1 MKPLRSLLMLLLV
14 MVAVTLT
21 ACGGDVVKA
30 PPTYTP
36 EKIATIERALAP
48 IEVVHDRMPELG
60 NYIAAQDWNNVKS
73 FLHGPLG
80 GLRSALGY
88 LDRSLLLKK
97 DQAEATA
104 RAEALF
110 ADIEQLDSA
119 ASEQVGSIAQEVY
132 SKTVVDFD
140 AYLEFIPQTPDA

>member
-1 MKPLRSLLMLLLV
+1 MKPLRSLFMVLLV
-14 MVAVTLT
+14 MVAITLT
-21 ACGGDVVKA
+21 ACGSSVVKA

-36 EKIATIERALAP
+36 EKIVAIERALAP

-60 NYIAAQDWNNVKS
+60 NYVAAKDWNNVKS

-97 DQAEATA
+97 DQDQATTL
-104 RAEALF
+104 AEALF
-110 ADIEQLDSA
+110 EDIEQLDSA
-119 ASEQVGSIAQEVY
+119 ASEQVGDIAQGIY
-132 SKTVVDFD
+132 RKTVTDFD
-140 AYLEFIPQTPDA
+140 AYLEFMPRTPDA

>member
-1 MKPLRSLLMLLLV
+1 MKPLRSLFMLLLV

-21 ACGGDVVKA
+21 ACGGNVAKA

-36 EKIATIERALAP
+36 EKIAAIERAIAP
-48 IEVVHDRMPELG
+48 VEEVHDRMPELG
-60 NYIAAQDWNNVKS
+60 KYVATQDWNNVKS

-80 GLRSALGY
+80 GLRPALGY
-88 LDRSLLLKK
+88 LDRRLLLKK

-104 RAEALF
+104 RADALF

-119 ASEQVGSIAQEVY
+119 ASEQVGTIAQEVY
-132 SKTVVDFD
+132 GKTVADFN
-140 AYLEFIPQTPDA
+140 AYLEFIPRTPDA

>member
-1 MKPLRSLLMLLLV
+1 MKPLRSLLMLCLV
-14 MVAVTLT
+14 MVTITLT

-36 EKIATIERALAP
+36 EKIAAIERAIAP
-48 IEVVHDRMPELG
+48 IEAVHDRMPELG
-60 NYIAAQDWNNVKS
+60 NYVAAKDWNNIKS

-80 GLRSALGY
+80 GLRSTLGY

-97 DQAEATA
+97 DQGEATA

-119 ASEQVGSIAQEVY
+119 ASEQVGNIAQEVY
-132 SKTVVDFD
+132 GKTVADFD
-140 AYLEFIPQTPDA
+140 AYLEFIPHTPDA